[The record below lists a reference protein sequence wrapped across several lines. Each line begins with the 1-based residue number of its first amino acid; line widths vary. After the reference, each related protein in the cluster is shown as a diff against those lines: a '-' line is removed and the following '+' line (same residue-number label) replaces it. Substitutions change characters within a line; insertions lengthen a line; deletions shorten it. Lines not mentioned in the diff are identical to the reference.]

1 MSGRWMIYG
10 ASGYTGELVAERARR
25 RGHEPVLAGR
35 NADKIDAVARRLGL
49 SSRVFG
55 LEDATA
61 VRSGLDGIAAVLHA
75 AGPFS
80 ATSRAM
86 VDACLASRTSY
97 LDVTGEIDVFEAVLA
112 RGAEAERAGVCLV
125 PGVGFDVVPTDAMA
139 AMLAERLPGATHLE
153 LAFAGLG
160 SASRGTLKT
169 TIEGLPRGGRA
180 RIDGRIERVP
190 ALWKKREIR
199 FADRSRTAV
208 SIPWGDV
215 CTAWY
220 TTGIPNITVY
230 LAVPDNQLKVLG
242 VIDKVSPLLGTAP
255 VQAVLKKLVDVTV
268 RGPSQRELDE
278 SRSEVWGEARDERG
292 GAGRTVVGTMSTPG
306 GYPLTADSSVRAVE
320 RVLAGTR
327 PGAHTPTTA
336 FGVDFCRSLDGV
348 VVHDFTIDS
357 R

>member
-1 MSGRWMIYG
+1 MIYG
-10 ASGYTGELVAERARR
+10 ASGYTGELVAELAVR

-35 NADKIDAVARRLGL
+35 NAAKVDAVAKRLHL

-55 LEDATA
+55 LDDPAA
-61 VRSGLDGIAAVLHA
+61 ARRGLDGIAAVLHA

-86 VDACLASRTSY
+86 VDACLASGTSY
-97 LDVTGEIDVFEAVLA
+97 LDVTGEIDVFEAVLE
-112 RGAEAERAGVCLV
+112 RGPEAEQAGVCLV

-180 RIDGRIERVP
+180 RIHGRIERVP
-190 ALWKKREIR
+190 SLWKKREIH
-199 FADRSRTAV
+199 FADKPRTAV

-220 TTGIPNITVY
+220 TTGIPNITTY
-230 LAVPDNQLKVLG
+230 MAVPEGQLKVLG
-242 VIDKVSPLLGTAP
+242 AIDKVGPILGAAP
-255 VQAVLKKLVDVTV
+255 VQALLKKLVDVTV
-268 RGPSQRELDE
+268 RGPSRDELE
-278 SRSEVWGEARDERG
+278 KSRSEVWGEAREERG
-292 GAGRTVVGTMSTPG
+292 GSGGRGVRRVEGTLSAPG
-306 GYPLTADSSVRAVE
+306 GYPLTADSSVRAIE
-320 RVLAGTR
+320 RVLAGTA
-327 PGAHTPTTA
+327 PGAHTPTKA

-357 R
+357 D